1 MINSLK
7 FIAQEIS
14 EVADAFLNSD
24 LQWEEMKILA
34 ILIKWMHH

>member
-1 MINSLK
+1 MINSFK

-24 LQWEEMKILA
+24 LHEEA
-34 ILIKWMHH
+34 NENPGHFN